1 MEVEDALEPENDE
14 GVEDRVRARRRSSA
28 FTARMSLVESGE

>member
-1 MEVEDALEPENDE
+1 MEVEDALEPE
-14 GVEDRVRARRRSSA
+14 GVEDRVHAWRRSSA